1 MTSPTITVVR
11 YTALIGGIFYGI
23 THRRNLQAKA
33 EGRALDHELHRRET
47 LLEQARKAWAEK
59 NSPKKPTLVT
69 DPDDP
74 KFDLEALVAAYEKA

>member
-1 MTSPTITVVR
+1 MTSPSITVVR

-23 THRRNLQAKA
+23 AHRRTLQAKA
-33 EGRALDHELHRRET
+33 EERALDHELYRRET

-59 NSPKKPTLVT
+59 NSPSKTSLVT

-74 KFDLEALVAAYEKA
+74 KFDLEALAAAYGKA